1 MKLVIVHLKLKNY
14 SEEVIYVVW
23 IRVDNYIPD
32 PFLLYLSQNR
42 SRNINRNKYVLST
55 QVCSYIFEI
64 YIIYLADN
72 NKVLP
77 VVFRVC
83 LSNIKFQILHW
94 RCPYQILQSNQT
106 KLVFIK
112 NGSSGPIQKLH
123 HVLKWLIKNLKY
135 IPKRKR
141 LSRHGL
147 SMNIQ
152 EIRFYYLFWI
162 TL

>member
-14 SEEVIYVVW
+14 SKEVIYVVW

-32 PFLLYLSQNR
+32 PFFLYLSQNR
-42 SRNINRNKYVLST
+42 SRNINRKIYVLST
-55 QVCSYIFEI
+55 QVWKYIF

-123 HVLKWLIKNLKY
+123 HVLKLLIKNLKY

-141 LSRHGL
+141 LSRHGP

-152 EIRFYYLFWI
+152 EIRFYYLF
-162 TL
+162 